1 LENNDLRKLF
11 HVEHYARSSRVTP
24 EHVIIVGAGHAGCE
38 AACAAARVGARV
50 LLVTFSRDNIGQM
63 SCNPAI
69 GGLGKGHLVR
79 EIDSMD
85 GIMGLAADQAGI
97 QFRLLNRSRGP
108 AVQGPRAQADRR
120 RYAAAV
126 RALVDQ
132 SGVTVLEAEV
142 LDLIVEGGRCVG
154 VETSAGPRRARSV
167 VLTSGTF
174 LGGVMHIGEQQSP
187 GGRVG
192 EAGAG
197 ALSVRLRALGL
208 PMGRL
213 KTGTPPRLDA
223 RTIDWSALEVQPG
236 DDEPSFFSSQTVA
249 APSPQVDCYITR
261 TTHATHDIIRASLH
275 RSPMYAGRI
284 EGVGPR
290 YCPSIEDKVM
300 RFGDRDGHQ
309 IFLEPEGLDDNVI
322 YPNGISTSLPLEV
335 QEQLVRSIPGL
346 EQARIVQPGYAVEY
360 DHIDP
365 RALDAGLQLQA
376 MPGLWLAGQI
386 NGTTGYEEAA
396 AQGLVAGLNAA
407 GAHWVP
413 DRTSSYIGVMV
424 DDLVTHGVSEP
435 YRMFTS
441 RAEFRLRLR
450 ADNSDVRMTPVGL
463 ELGCIGPERAAAFDQ
478 RLGALRALEAEL
490 RSTRVPG
497 SALPSIQSDGA
508 VRSLWDW
515 ARFPGADWRIMK
527 QAAPKL
533 DAPADCIETVL
544 TDARYAVYVERQE
557 ADVLRLKRDDAVI
570 VPRGTIFSAIPGLS
584 AEMAERLG
592 RAQPETLGQA
602 SRVRGITPAALTA
615 LLAWIRRSQSEAA

>member
-1 LENNDLRKLF
+1 MISHD
-11 HVEHYARSSRVTP
+11 
-24 EHVIIVGAGHAGCE
+24 VIVVGAGHAGCE
-38 AACAAARVGARV
+38 AACAAARLGARV
-50 LLVTFSRDNIGQM
+50 ALVTFSRDNIGQM

-79 EIDSMD
+79 EIDAMD
-85 GIMGLAADQAGI
+85 GIMGRAADRAGI

-120 RYAAAV
+120 LYAAAI
-126 RALVDQ
+126 RELVAG
-132 SGVTVLEAEV
+132 SGVEVIEAEV
-142 LDLIVEGGRCVG
+142 VDLIVEAGACRG
-154 VETSAGPRRARSV
+154 VETSVGPICAGGV

-174 LGGVMHIGEQQSP
+174 LGGVLHVGEEQTT

-192 EAGAG
+192 ESGATRL
-197 ALSVRLRALGL
+197 ARRLRALQL

-223 RTIDWSALEVQPG
+223 RTIDWAGLEVQPG
-236 DDEPSFFSSQTVA
+236 DAEPAYFSSLTTA
-249 APSPQVDCYITR
+249 TDTPQVDCYITR
-261 TTHATHDIIRASLH
+261 TTQATHDIIRSAIH

-290 YCPSIEDKVM
+290 YCPSVEDKVM

-309 IFLEPEGLDDNVI
+309 IFLEPEGLDDPLI
-322 YPNGISTSLPLEV
+322 YPNGISTSLPREV

-346 EQARIVQPGYAVEY
+346 ERARIVQHGYAVEY
-360 DHIDP
+360 DHVDP
-365 RALDAGLQLQA
+365 RSLDGSLQLKS

-407 GAHWVP
+407 GAVWIP
-413 DRTSSYIGVMV
+413 DRASSYIGVMV

-450 ADNSDVRMTPVGL
+450 ADNSDVRLTPTGVQ
-463 ELGCIGPERAAAFDQ
+463 LGCVGATRATAFAERADAIRALSKQLKSRMVPGAAFPDVRNDGASRSLWEWARYPDVDWPRIRAAAPD
-478 RLGALRALEAEL
+478 
-490 RSTRVPG
+490 
-497 SALPSIQSDGA
+497 IDGA
-508 VRSLWDW
+508 
-515 ARFPGADWRIMK
+515 
-527 QAAPKL
+527 
-533 DAPADCIETVL
+533 PAIVETVL
-544 TDARYAVYVERQE
+544 TDARYAVYVDRQE
-557 ADVLRLKRDDAVI
+557 SDIARLRRDESVV
-570 VPRGTIFSAIPGLS
+570 VPRGTIFTDIPGLS
-584 AEMAERLG
+584 NEMAERLQ
-592 RAQPETLGQA
+592 AADPETLGQA

-615 LLAWIRRSQSEAA
+615 LLAWIRRRQIEAA

>member
-1 LENNDLRKLF
+1 VAPSD
-11 HVEHYARSSRVTP
+11 
-24 EHVIIVGAGHAGCE
+24 VIIIGAGHAGCE
-38 AACAAARVGARV
+38 AACAAARLGARV

-79 EIDSMD
+79 EIDAMD
-85 GIMGLAADQAGI
+85 GIMGVAADQAGI

-108 AVQGPRAQADRR
+108 AVQGPRAQADRK

-126 RALVDQ
+126 RQIVER
-132 SGVTVLEAEV
+132 SGVTVLEAEA
-142 LDLIVEGGRCVG
+142 LDLIVEDGRCVG
-154 VETSAGPRRARSV
+154 VETSAGPLRSGAV

-174 LGGVMHIGEQQSP
+174 LGGVMHIGEQQTS

-192 EAGAG
+192 EAGAS
-197 ALSVRLRALGL
+197 ALALRLRALGL

-223 RTIDWSALEVQPG
+223 RTIDWSALEGQPG
-236 DDEPSFFSSQTVA
+236 DAQPAFFSSFTRH

-261 TTHATHDIIRASLH
+261 TTRQTHDIIRASIH

-309 IFLEPEGLDDNVI
+309 IFLEPEGLDDALI
-322 YPNGISTSLPLEV
+322 YPNGISTSLPPDV
-335 QEQLVRSIPGL
+335 QEAVVRSIPGL
-346 EQARIVQPGYAVEY
+346 AQARIVQPGYAVEY

-365 RALDAGLQLQA
+365 RALDTTLQLKA
-376 MPGLWLAGQI
+376 LPGLWLAGQI

-450 ADNSDVRMTPVGL
+450 ADNSDVRLTPTGIA
-463 ELGCIGPERAAAFDQ
+463 LGCIGPARASAFEARQAAF
-478 RLGALRALEAEL
+478 
-490 RSTRVPG
+490 
-497 SALPSIQSDGA
+497 
-508 VRSLWDW
+508 RSLQQASSRRVFRARHSPRSRATAQS
-515 ARFPGADWRIMK
+515 ARFGTGPAFP
-527 QAAPKL
+527 APTGPSCK
-533 DAPADCIETVL
+533 
-544 TDARYAVYVERQE
+544 
-557 ADVLRLKRDDAVI
+557 
-570 VPRGTIFSAIPGLS
+570 
-584 AEMAERLG
+584 G
-592 RAQPETLGQA
+592 RRRNSQRPPT
-602 SRVRGITPAALTA
+602 SS
-615 LLAWIRRSQSEAA
+615 RRS